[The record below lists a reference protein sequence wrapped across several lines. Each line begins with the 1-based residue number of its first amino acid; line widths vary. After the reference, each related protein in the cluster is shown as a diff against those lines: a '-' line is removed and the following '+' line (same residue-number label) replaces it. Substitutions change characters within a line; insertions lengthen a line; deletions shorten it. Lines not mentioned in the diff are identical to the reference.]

1 MLLLVPIAFAVGLIT
16 ALTPCILPVLPIIL
30 AGGSS
35 SETRRR
41 PYAIVA
47 GIVTT
52 FTLFT
57 LAGTW
62 IFSELGLSAQWQ
74 IRVGAGLL
82 VLLGISLVVPA
93 VGRWLERPFL
103 VLTRRSSRD
112 LGGGFLLGA
121 SLGLVFVP
129 CATLTLGA
137 VAANAGRHHVNGWT
151 VAVAVA
157 YALGAAGPMLLIAY
171 GGRTIAARFRAHAQQ
186 LRVVMGAL
194 MAVAAVAIYE
204 GWETSLQTSLP
215 NWAQSAVN
223 SLEGTAKGELA
234 KLQGHKRVDTAA
246 PGLADYGRAPR
257 FHGIQAWLNTP
268 GGRPP
273 QTRGKVVLVD
283 FWTYSC
289 INCLRTLPHL
299 KAWDAAYRKA
309 GLVIVGVHTPEFA
322 FEHVLSNVRDAVRRF
337 GVHYPV
343 GIDNGYR
350 TWDAYSNEYWPAEYL
365 IDRSGHVRH
374 RHFGEGE
381 YGTTEKLIRA
391 LLAERSLPQAARV
404 ADTTPAEAL
413 TPESYLGYNR
423 LDPYRY
429 AGARILRDADRL
441 YVLPQSVPQDA
452 LAYGGVWR
460 VKAERAV
467 AGPGATLRLHFGAR
481 NVFLVLSAHGRLHVL
496 LDGKPQRTIRVG
508 GFSRLYT
515 LLRLPSP
522 RSGLL
527 ELRFTP
533 GIAAY
538 AFTFG

>member
-1 MLLLVPIAFAVGLIT
+1 MLLYGIAVLAGVVT
-16 ALTPCILPVLPIIL
+16 AISPCAYPVLPIVF
-30 AGGSS
+30 AGSASGG
-35 SETRRR
+35 RRR
-41 PYAIVA
+41 PHAI
-47 GIVTT
+47 IVGLCAT
-52 FTLFT
+52 FFASLLF
-57 LAGTW
+57 LTW
-62 IFSELGLSAQWQ
+62 LLDQLH
-74 IRVGAGLL
+74 IRKDLLRDISIGLL
-82 VLLGISLVVPA
+82 FVVAATLVLPGIGQL
-93 VGRWLERPFL
+93 LERPL
-103 VLTRRSSRD
+103 ARLSRRPQSD
-112 LGGGFLLGA
+112 LGGGLLLGA
-121 SLGLVFVP
+121 SLGLVYIPCVGPIVSAIATQSASVEGTKRVALAALFVLGTAVP
-129 CATLTLGA
+129 LSLIPLAARRSAERLRSFRAHVGRLRVALGA
-137 VAANAGRHHVNGWT
+137 VIAAA
-151 VAVAVA
+151 AV
-157 YALGAAGPMLLIAY
+157 LIAF
-171 GGRTIAARFRAHAQQ
+171 G
-186 LRVVMGAL
+186 
-194 MAVAAVAIYE
+194 
-204 GWETSLQTSLP
+204 
-215 NWAQSAVN
+215 
-223 SLEGTAKGELA
+223 
-234 KLQGHKRVDTAA
+234 VDTTLQEKVPNYTTALSR
-246 PGLADYGRAPR
+246 LAGEQRCSTRTQLGQRCLSSSESASSLRDHGRAPN
-257 FHGIQAWLNTP
+257 FTGISAWINSKPLTIA
-268 GGRPP
+268 
-273 QTRGKVVLVD
+273 QLRGKVVLVD

-460 VKAERAV
+460 VEAERAV

-481 NVFLVLSAHGRLHVL
+481 NVFLVLSAHGRL
-496 LDGKPQRTIRVG
+496 
-508 GFSRLYT
+508 
-515 LLRLPSP
+515 
-522 RSGLL
+522 
-527 ELRFTP
+527 
-533 GIAAY
+533 
-538 AFTFG
+538 